1 MKKILIILL
10 LLINMCFFKNFVYAS
25 VTERVD
31 KELDTTT
38 SLDLAKNATSAIMIE
53 SSTGEVIFKK
63 NENEK
68 RPPASMTKMMSMLL
82 IMEALEKGNIT
93 LEEEV
98 TTSAYASSMGGSQ
111 IFLKVGEKMSI
122 NDMLKGI
129 AIGSA
134 NDATVA
140 LAERIAGT
148 EESFVKLMNDKAVS
162 LGCKNTN
169 FKNATGLDAENHYS
183 TAYDMSLIAKELVK
197 HKKILEYTKTYEDY
211 LRKDTSS
218 PFWLVNTNKLVRFYS
233 SVDGLKTGF
242 TKEAG
247 YCLTS
252 TAEKDNMRLITV
264 VMNEPT
270 PQIRNSETTSMLD
283 YGFNMYS
290 IDKLLDTDTPLD
302 KVKVDLGKTLEV
314 EIVPT
319 EEVKILNS
327 KTSDKRNVTY
337 DLELNKI
344 KAPVK
349 KGDIV
354 GTIKV
359 YEEGN
364 IINEIPATVKYD
376 IDKASILTIYYRNFK
391 NLMRGF

>member
-1 MKKILIILL
+1 
-10 LLINMCFFKNFVYAS
+10 
-25 VTERVD
+25 
-31 KELDTTT
+31 
-38 SLDLAKNATSAIMIE
+38 
-53 SSTGEVIFKK
+53 
-63 NENEK
+63 
-68 RPPASMTKMMSMLL
+68 
-82 IMEALEKGNIT
+82 
-93 LEEEV
+93 
-98 TTSAYASSMGGSQ
+98 
-111 IFLKVGEKMSI
+111 
-122 NDMLKGI
+122 
-129 AIGSA
+129 
-134 NDATVA
+134 
-140 LAERIAGT
+140 
-148 EESFVKLMNDKAVS
+148 
-162 LGCKNTN
+162 
-169 FKNATGLDAENHYS
+169 
-183 TAYDMSLIAKELVK
+183 
-197 HKKILEYTKTYEDY
+197 
-211 LRKDTSS
+211 
-218 PFWLVNTNKLVRFYS
+218 
-233 SVDGLKTGF
+233 
-242 TKEAG
+242 
-247 YCLTS
+247 
-252 TAEKDNMRLITV
+252 MRLITV

-290 IDKLLDTDTPLD
+290 IDKLLDTNTTLD
-302 KVKVDLGKTLEV
+302 KVKVDLGKTLDA

>member
-10 LLINMCFFKNFVYAS
+10 LLINMCFFKNLVYAS

-148 EESFVKLMNDKAVS
+148 EEAFVKLMNDKAVS

-183 TAYDMSLIAKELVK
+183 TAYDMSLIAKELVR
-197 HKKILEYTKTYEDY
+197 HKKILEYTRTYEDY

-302 KVKVDLGKTLEV
+302 KVKVDLGKTLDA

>member
-10 LLINMCFFKNFVYAS
+10 LLINMCFFKNLVYAS

-183 TAYDMSLIAKELVK
+183 TAYDMSLIAKELVR

-290 IDKLLDTDTPLD
+290 IDKLLDTNTTLE
-302 KVKVDLGKTLEV
+302 KVKVDLGKTLDA

-327 KTSDKRNVTY
+327 KTSDKRNVKY
-337 DLELNKI
+337 DLELNRI

-391 NLMRGF
+391 NLMMGF

>member
-1 MKKILIILL
+1 
-10 LLINMCFFKNFVYAS
+10 
-25 VTERVD
+25 
-31 KELDTTT
+31 
-38 SLDLAKNATSAIMIE
+38 
-53 SSTGEVIFKK
+53 
-63 NENEK
+63 
-68 RPPASMTKMMSMLL
+68 
-82 IMEALEKGNIT
+82 
-93 LEEEV
+93 
-98 TTSAYASSMGGSQ
+98 
-111 IFLKVGEKMSI
+111 
-122 NDMLKGI
+122 
-129 AIGSA
+129 
-134 NDATVA
+134 
-140 LAERIAGT
+140 
-148 EESFVKLMNDKAVS
+148 
-162 LGCKNTN
+162 
-169 FKNATGLDAENHYS
+169 
-183 TAYDMSLIAKELVK
+183 
-197 HKKILEYTKTYEDY
+197 
-211 LRKDTSS
+211 
-218 PFWLVNTNKLVRFYS
+218 
-233 SVDGLKTGF
+233 
-242 TKEAG
+242 
-247 YCLTS
+247 
-252 TAEKDNMRLITV
+252 MRLITV

-290 IDKLLDTDTPLD
+290 IDKLLDTNTTLD
-302 KVKVDLGKTLEV
+302 KVKVDLGKTLDA

-391 NLMRGF
+391 NLMSGF

>member
-10 LLINMCFFKNFVYAS
+10 LLINMCFFKNLVYAS

-38 SLDLAKNATSAIMIE
+38 SLDLAKNAASAIMIE

-111 IFLKVGEKMSI
+111 IFLKVGEKMSV

-148 EESFVKLMNDKAVS
+148 EEAFVKLMNDKAVS

-183 TAYDMSLIAKELVK
+183 TAYDMSLIAKELVR
-197 HKKILEYTKTYEDY
+197 HKKILEYTRTYEDY

-302 KVKVDLGKTLEV
+302 KVKVDLGKTLDA

>member
-31 KELDTTT
+31 KELDTAT

-148 EESFVKLMNDKAVS
+148 EESFVKLMNDKAVY

-290 IDKLLDTDTPLD
+290 IDKLLDTNTTLE
-302 KVKVDLGKTLEV
+302 KVKVDLGKTLDA

-327 KTSDKRNVTY
+327 KTSDKRNVKY
-337 DLELNKI
+337 DLELNRI

-359 YEEGN
+359 YEEDN

>member
-1 MKKILIILL
+1 
-10 LLINMCFFKNFVYAS
+10 
-25 VTERVD
+25 
-31 KELDTTT
+31 
-38 SLDLAKNATSAIMIE
+38 
-53 SSTGEVIFKK
+53 
-63 NENEK
+63 
-68 RPPASMTKMMSMLL
+68 
-82 IMEALEKGNIT
+82 
-93 LEEEV
+93 
-98 TTSAYASSMGGSQ
+98 
-111 IFLKVGEKMSI
+111 
-122 NDMLKGI
+122 
-129 AIGSA
+129 
-134 NDATVA
+134 
-140 LAERIAGT
+140 
-148 EESFVKLMNDKAVS
+148 
-162 LGCKNTN
+162 
-169 FKNATGLDAENHYS
+169 
-183 TAYDMSLIAKELVK
+183 
-197 HKKILEYTKTYEDY
+197 
-211 LRKDTSS
+211 
-218 PFWLVNTNKLVRFYS
+218 
-233 SVDGLKTGF
+233 
-242 TKEAG
+242 
-247 YCLTS
+247 
-252 TAEKDNMRLITV
+252 MRLITV

-302 KVKVDLGKTLEV
+302 KVKVDLGKTLDA

-337 DLELNKI
+337 TLELNKI

-391 NLMRGF
+391 NLMSGF

>member
-1 MKKILIILL
+1 MKKFLIILL
-10 LLINMCFFKNFVYAS
+10 LLINMFFFKNLVYAS

-183 TAYDMSLIAKELVK
+183 TAYDMSLIAKELVR

-290 IDKLLDTDTPLD
+290 IDKLLDTNTTLE
-302 KVKVDLGKTLEV
+302 KVKVDLGKTLDA

-327 KTSDKRNVTY
+327 KTSDKRNVKY
-337 DLELNKI
+337 DLELNRI

-359 YEEGN
+359 YEEDN

>member
-1 MKKILIILL
+1 
-10 LLINMCFFKNFVYAS
+10 
-25 VTERVD
+25 
-31 KELDTTT
+31 
-38 SLDLAKNATSAIMIE
+38 
-53 SSTGEVIFKK
+53 
-63 NENEK
+63 
-68 RPPASMTKMMSMLL
+68 
-82 IMEALEKGNIT
+82 
-93 LEEEV
+93 
-98 TTSAYASSMGGSQ
+98 
-111 IFLKVGEKMSI
+111 
-122 NDMLKGI
+122 
-129 AIGSA
+129 
-134 NDATVA
+134 
-140 LAERIAGT
+140 
-148 EESFVKLMNDKAVS
+148 
-162 LGCKNTN
+162 
-169 FKNATGLDAENHYS
+169 
-183 TAYDMSLIAKELVK
+183 
-197 HKKILEYTKTYEDY
+197 
-211 LRKDTSS
+211 
-218 PFWLVNTNKLVRFYS
+218 
-233 SVDGLKTGF
+233 
-242 TKEAG
+242 
-247 YCLTS
+247 
-252 TAEKDNMRLITV
+252 MRLITV

-302 KVKVDLGKTLEV
+302 KVKVDLGKTLDA

-391 NLMRGF
+391 NLMMGF

>member
-10 LLINMCFFKNFVYAS
+10 LLINMCFFKNLVYAS

-31 KELDTTT
+31 KELDTAT

-197 HKKILEYTKTYEDY
+197 HKKILEYTRTYEDY
-211 LRKDTSS
+211 LRKNTSS

-290 IDKLLDTDTPLD
+290 IDKLLDTNTTLD
-302 KVKVDLGKTLEV
+302 KVKVDLGKTLDA

-337 DLELNKI
+337 TLELNKI

-391 NLMRGF
+391 NLMSGF

>member
-10 LLINMCFFKNFVYAS
+10 LLINMCFFKNLVYAS

-183 TAYDMSLIAKELVK
+183 TAYDMSLIAKELVR

-302 KVKVDLGKTLEV
+302 KVKVDLGKTTKV

>member
-31 KELDTTT
+31 KELDTAT

-302 KVKVDLGKTLEV
+302 KVKVDLGKTLDA

-391 NLMRGF
+391 NLMMGF

>member
-10 LLINMCFFKNFVYAS
+10 LLINMCFFKNLVYAS

-183 TAYDMSLIAKELVK
+183 TAYDMSLIAKELVR

-290 IDKLLDTDTPLD
+290 IDKLLDTNTTLD
-302 KVKVDLGKTLEV
+302 KVKVDLGKTLDA

-359 YEEGN
+359 YEEDN

>member
-10 LLINMCFFKNFVYAS
+10 LLISMCFFKNLVYAS

-93 LEEEV
+93 LDEEV

-148 EESFVKLMNDKAVS
+148 EEAFVKLMNDKAVS

-197 HKKILEYTKTYEDY
+197 HKKILEYTSTYEDY

-290 IDKLLDTDTPLD
+290 IDKLLDTDTSLD
-302 KVKVDLGKTLEV
+302 KVKVDLGKTLYV

-319 EEVKILNS
+319 EEVKILNN

-337 DLELNKI
+337 NLELNKI

-376 IDKASILTIYYRNFK
+376 IDKASILTIYYRNLK
-391 NLMRGF
+391 NLMKGF

>member
-10 LLINMCFFKNFVYAS
+10 LLINMCFFKNLVYAS

-111 IFLKVGEKMSI
+111 IFLKVGEKMSV

-183 TAYDMSLIAKELVK
+183 TAYDMSLIAKELVR
-197 HKKILEYTKTYEDY
+197 HKKILEYTRTYEDY

-302 KVKVDLGKTLEV
+302 KVKVDLGKTLDA

>member
-1 MKKILIILL
+1 MKKFLIILL
-10 LLINMCFFKNFVYAS
+10 LLINMCFFKNLVYAS

-183 TAYDMSLIAKELVK
+183 TAYDLSLIAKELVR

-290 IDKLLDTDTPLD
+290 IDKLLDTNTTLE
-302 KVKVDLGKTLEV
+302 KVKVDLGKTLDA

-337 DLELNKI
+337 DLELNRI
-344 KAPVK
+344 KAPVR

>member
-10 LLINMCFFKNFVYAS
+10 LLINMCFFKNLVYAS

-183 TAYDMSLIAKELVK
+183 TAYDMSLIAKELVR

-290 IDKLLDTDTPLD
+290 IDKLLDTNTTLE
-302 KVKVDLGKTLEV
+302 KVKVDLGKTLDA

-327 KTSDKRNVTY
+327 KTSDKRNVKY
-337 DLELNKI
+337 DLELNRI

-359 YEEGN
+359 YEEDN

-391 NLMRGF
+391 NLMKGF

>member
-10 LLINMCFFKNFVYAS
+10 LLINMCFFKKLVYAS

-183 TAYDMSLIAKELVK
+183 TAYDMSLIAKELVR

-218 PFWLVNTNKLVRFYS
+218 PFWLVNTNK
-233 SVDGLKTGF
+233 
-242 TKEAG
+242 
-247 YCLTS
+247 
-252 TAEKDNMRLITV
+252 
-264 VMNEPT
+264 VM
-270 PQIRNSETTSMLD
+270 
-283 YGFNMYS
+283 Y
-290 IDKLLDTDTPLD
+290 
-302 KVKVDLGKTLEV
+302 
-314 EIVPT
+314 
-319 EEVKILNS
+319 
-327 KTSDKRNVTY
+327 
-337 DLELNKI
+337 
-344 KAPVK
+344 
-349 KGDIV
+349 
-354 GTIKV
+354 
-359 YEEGN
+359 
-364 IINEIPATVKYD
+364 
-376 IDKASILTIYYRNFK
+376 
-391 NLMRGF
+391 

>member
-10 LLINMCFFKNFVYAS
+10 LLINMCFFKNLVYAS

-183 TAYDMSLIAKELVK
+183 TAYDMSLIAKELVR

-290 IDKLLDTDTPLD
+290 IDKLLDTNTTLE
-302 KVKVDLGKTLEV
+302 KVKVDLGKTLDA

-327 KTSDKRNVTY
+327 KTSDKRNITY
-337 DLELNKI
+337 DLELNRI

-354 GTIKV
+354 GNIKV
-359 YEEGN
+359 YEEDN